1 MKIGELVKL
10 YIEQIFEFCEKNDLK
25 ELKLLMD
32 NEYSKSTFNLQFPF
46 CSEVSNI
53 SEKNSKRYWKATYKV
68 LGKTVRV
75 SSQWYDINRNNS
87 RLLFL
92 KYLVLKGIISKK
104 DIDHQGLLSIR
115 TENEQNSANH
125 RSTNIP
131 ADTLFEFKDN
141 SPSVERDI
149 AILLGKVSHHIHPK
163 IVGHITEVN
172 VEYQSQFEEICHDN
186 CDVSAFFYPKSD
198 CVFPGFRRPIN
209 QEMTPRWK
217 NNVREED
224 GTVLNDNTF
233 PRHIWAYLAMNC
245 AYSGGAGGMWTSS
258 GLSKFELA
266 HVFAH
271 KTSEIATE
279 RKVFQNHNQNVKPYG
294 MFTSASNVVLIPK
307 GLTKP
312 TDKSESVKICFYKRH
327 FELYGNNLNGFTSFI
342 DSKIPDWYPE
352 IKWLKPILPDD
363 WRLRIDNLLKY
374 RKNYLERKYTNLPV
388 N

>member
-1 MKIGELVKL
+1 MKIGELVKT
-10 YIEQIFEFCEKNDLK
+10 YIEQIFEFCEKNDPK
-25 ELKLLMD
+25 ELKHLMD
-32 NEYSKSTFNLQFPF
+32 KEYSKSTFNLQFPF
-46 CSEVSNI
+46 CSEVSVI
-53 SEKNSKRYWKATYKV
+53 SEKKSKRYWKATYKV

-75 SSQWYDINRNNS
+75 SSQWYDINKNNS
-87 RLLFL
+87 RSLFL
-92 KYLVLKGIISKK
+92 MYLISKGIIPKK
-104 DIDHQGLLSIR
+104 DIDHKNLLSIK
-115 TENEQNSANH
+115 TENEQVSVNH
-125 RSTNIP
+125 RSTTIP
-131 ADTLFEFKDN
+131 SDTLFEFKDN
-141 SPSVERDI
+141 SASVERDI

-163 IVGHITEVN
+163 IVEHITEVN
-172 VEYQSQFEEICHDN
+172 VEYQSQFEEICHNN

-209 QEMTPRWK
+209 QEMIPRWK

-233 PRHIWAYLAMNC
+233 PRHIWAFLAMNC

-271 KTSEIATE
+271 KTSEVVTE
-279 RKVFQNHNQNVKPYG
+279 RTVFQNQNQNVKPYG

-327 FELYGNNLNGFTSFI
+327 LELYGNNLNGFTNF
-342 DSKIPDWYPE
+342 DESKLPDWYPE
-352 IKWLKPILPDD
+352 IKWLEPNLPDD
-363 WRLRIDNLLKY
+363 WRIRIDNLLKY
-374 RKNYLERKYTNLPV
+374 RENYLERKYSNTPAN
-388 N
+388 